1 MVLKILT
8 NFVLVLVLAIP
19 IASARKPDSITL
31 VREGS
36 RIIDALATLHLF
48 HGCEPSTMLIEHK
61 WGNSVTEMVVF
72 PNQRLAEMEA
82 EVARN
87 PNTKFRVSGEVFTYD
102 DGNFLLVREAVT
114 LWAGAKRDSP
124 RVQPSSPDI
133 DDIVDERED
142 DSIASIVA
150 DLEAATGSL
159 ARSIRSAADNP
170 VERVSPRDEGLRIKN
185 RRVHLVRNS
194 HGAWVVVFVSDATGL
209 SDPPCTVLPSTVSRK
224 LFAYVRTRGLT
235 VPVLVSGEVMTYHG
249 HDFLILRSWQ
259 KVHGADHLDG

>member
-1 MVLKILT
+1 MVLKIIT
-8 NFVLVLVLAIP
+8 NVVLILVLANP
-19 IASARKPDSITL
+19 TASAMKPDSITL
-31 VREGS
+31 LREGS
-36 RIIDALATLHLF
+36 RIIDANATLQLF
-48 HGCEPSTMLIEHK
+48 HGCEPSTMLIEHR

-72 PNQRLAEMEA
+72 PNQRLAEMEG

-87 PNTKFRVSGEVFTYD
+87 SKTKFRVSGEVFTYD

-114 LWAGAKRDSP
+114 LGASAKRESP
-124 RVQPSSPDI
+124 KVQPTSPDS
-133 DDIVDERED
+133 DDVVGERED
-142 DSIASIVA
+142 DSITSIVA

-159 ARSIRSAADNP
+159 ARSIRSAAENP
-170 VERVSPRDEGLRIKN
+170 VERVSPRDEGLRITN
-185 RRVHLVRNS
+185 RRVHLVRSS

-235 VPVLVSGEVMTYHG
+235 APVLVSGEVMTYHG

-259 KVHGADHLDG
+259 KVHGADHLDE